1 MDRFI
6 YITPEQARVTHE
18 KTIQYSGGGTLEELD
33 FGKLESV
40 LYNIQNDD
48 WYPTFVDKLT
58 HLFFCTCQF
67 HSFADGNK
75 RLAITLS
82 TLFLLL
88 NGYLSIAETFLAKT
102 ENISLNVAASK
113 IDKELLHKIMEA
125 IMNGSYDEDEA
136 LKLEIYNAINRE
148 LCENCFRNMD

>member
-1 MDRFI
+1 MDRFV
-6 YITPEQARVTHE
+6 YISPEQARITHA
-18 KTIQYSGGGTLEELD
+18 KTIEYSGGGALAELD

-40 LYNIQNDD
+40 LYNIQNDE

-67 HSFADGNK
+67 HCFEDGNK

-88 NGYLSIAETFLAKT
+88 NGHMAIAETFLAKT

-113 IDKELLHKIMEA
+113 IDKELLHKIMQA
-125 IMNGSYDEDEA
+125 IMDRTFDSDES
-136 LKLEIYNAINRE
+136 LKLEIYNAINKE
-148 LCENCFRNMD
+148 L

>member
-1 MDRFI
+1 MMANFI
-6 YITPEQARVTHE
+6 YITPEQAKETHA
-18 KTIQYSGGGTLEELD
+18 KTIEYSGGGTLEELD

-48 WYPTFVDKLT
+48 WYPTFIDKLT

-67 HSFADGNK
+67 HCFADGNK

-88 NGYLSIAETFLAKT
+88 KGYLSIAETFLSKT
-102 ENISLNVAASK
+102 ENISLYVAASK
-113 IDKELLHKIMEA
+113 IDKDLLHKIMTA
-125 IMNGSYDEDEA
+125 IMNGTYDEDEA
-136 LKLEIYNAINRE
+136 LKLEILNAISE
-148 LCENCFRNMD
+148 

>member
-1 MDRFI
+1 MMANYI
-6 YITPEQARVTHE
+6 YITPEQAKETHA
-18 KTIQYSGGGTLEELD
+18 KTIEYSGGGTLEELD

-48 WYPTFVDKLT
+48 WYPTFIDKLT

-67 HSFADGNK
+67 HCFADGNK

-88 NGYLSIAETFLAKT
+88 NGYLSIAETFLSKT
-102 ENISLNVAASK
+102 ENISLYVAASK
-113 IDKELLHKIMEA
+113 IDKNLLHKIMTA
-125 IMNGSYDEDEA
+125 IMNGTYDEDEV
-136 LKLEIYNAINRE
+136 LKLEILNAISE
-148 LCENCFRNMD
+148 

>member
-1 MDRFI
+1 MMSTII
-6 YITPEQARVTHE
+6 YITPEQARETHA
-18 KTIQYSGGGTLEELD
+18 KTIKYSGGGTLEEID
-33 FGKLESV
+33 FGRLESV

-67 HSFADGNK
+67 HCFADGNK

-88 NGYLSIAETFLAKT
+88 NGYLKVAQTFLAKT

-113 IDKELLHKIMEA
+113 IDKELLHRILTAILNDTYDLDEELKI
-125 IMNGSYDEDEA
+125 D
-136 LKLEIYNAINRE
+136 IYNAIN
-148 LCENCFRNMD
+148 N

>member
-6 YITPEQARVTHE
+6 YITPEQAKITHE
-18 KTIQYSGGGTLEELD
+18 KTIQYSGGGPLEELD

-148 LCENCFRNMD
+148 L

>member
-6 YITPEQARVTHE
+6 YITPEQAKITHE

-136 LKLEIYNAINRE
+136 LKLEIYNDINRE
-148 LCENCFRNMD
+148 L

>member
-1 MDRFI
+1 MALILRN
-6 YITPEQARVTHE
+6 
-18 KTIQYSGGGTLEELD
+18 GGSQNPNRWLKEPRNNH
-33 FGKLESV
+33 V

-148 LCENCFRNMD
+148 L

>member
-1 MDRFI
+1 MEKYI
-6 YITPEQARVTHE
+6 YITPEQARFTHE
-18 KTIQYSGGGTLEELD
+18 KTIQYSGGGSLDELD

-40 LYNIQNDD
+40 LCNIQNDD

-67 HSFADGNK
+67 HSFVDGNK

-88 NGYLSIAETFLAKT
+88 NGYLAIAETFLAKT

-113 IDKELLHKIMEA
+113 IDKELLHKILES
-125 IMNGSYDEDEA
+125 IMNGSYDDDEA
-136 LKLEIYNAINRE
+136 LKLEIYNAINIER
-148 LCENCFRNMD
+148 

>member
-6 YITPEQARVTHE
+6 YITPEQARITHE
-18 KTIQYSGGGTLEELD
+18 KTIQYSGGGALEELD

-48 WYPTFVDKLT
+48 WYPKFVDKLT

-88 NGYLSIAETFLAKT
+88 NGYLSIAETFLSKT

-148 LCENCFRNMD
+148 L

>member
-1 MDRFI
+1 MEKYN
-6 YITPEQARVTHE
+6 YITPEMARSTHA

-48 WYPTFVDKLT
+48 WYPSFEDKLT

-67 HSFADGNK
+67 HCFADGNK

-82 TLFLLL
+82 TLFLLQ
-88 NGYLSIAETFLAKT
+88 NGYMAVAKT
-102 ENISLNVAASK
+102 FMQKMENISLNVAASK
-113 IDKELLHKIMEA
+113 IDKELLHRIVIA
-125 IMNGSYDEDEA
+125 VMNETYDDDEE
-136 LKLEIYNAINRE
+136 LKLEIFNAINRN
-148 LCENCFRNMD
+148 L

>member
-6 YITPEQARVTHE
+6 YITPEQAKITHE

-88 NGYLSIAETFLAKT
+88 NVYLSIAETFLAKT

-148 LCENCFRNMD
+148 L

>member
-1 MDRFI
+1 MSHFI
-6 YITPEQARVTHE
+6 YITPEQARETHK
-18 KTIQYSGGGTLEELD
+18 KTINYSGGGTIEELD
-33 FGKLESV
+33 FEKLEGV

-58 HLFFCTCQF
+58 HLFYCTCQF
-67 HSFADGNK
+67 HCFADGNK

-88 NGYLSIAETFLAKT
+88 NGYLAIAQTFLAKT

-113 IDKELLHKIMEA
+113 IDKKLLHKIMA
-125 IMNGSYDEDEA
+125 SIMDGTYDDNEE

-148 LCENCFRNMD
+148 L

>member
-6 YITPEQARVTHE
+6 YITPEQARITHK
-18 KTIQYSGGGTLEELD
+18 KTIQYSGVGTLEELD
-33 FGKLESV
+33 FEKLESV
-40 LYNIQNDD
+40 LCNIQNDD

-88 NGYLSIAETFLAKT
+88 NGYLSIAETFLSKT

-148 LCENCFRNMD
+148 L

>member
-6 YITPEQARVTHE
+6 YITPEQAKITHE

-33 FGKLESV
+33 FGNLESV

-148 LCENCFRNMD
+148 L

>member
-6 YITPEQARVTHE
+6 YITPEQAKITHE
-18 KTIQYSGGGTLEELD
+18 KTIQYSGEGTLEELD

-148 LCENCFRNMD
+148 L

>member
-6 YITPEQARVTHE
+6 YITPEQARITHE

-67 HSFADGNK
+67 HSFADRNK

-88 NGYLSIAETFLAKT
+88 NGYLSIAETFLSKT

-148 LCENCFRNMD
+148 L

>member
-58 HLFFCTCQF
+58 HLFFCPCQF

-148 LCENCFRNMD
+148 L

>member
-1 MDRFI
+1 MSGPW
-6 YITPEQARVTHE
+6 PEKWLIE
-18 KTIQYSGGGTLEELD
+18 KAEAFNISTLEELD

-40 LYNIQNDD
+40 LCNIQNDD

-88 NGYLSIAETFLAKT
+88 NGYLSIAETFLTKT

-113 IDKELLHKIMEA
+113 IDKKLLHKIMEA
-125 IMNGSYDEDEA
+125 IMNGSYDENEA

-148 LCENCFRNMD
+148 L

>member
-1 MDRFI
+1 MGGI
-6 YITPEQARVTHE
+6 VYITPEQARITHA
-18 KTIQYSGGGTLEELD
+18 KTIEYSGGGALAELD

-40 LYNIQNDD
+40 LFNIQNDD
-48 WYPTFVDKLT
+48 WYPSFVDKLT

-67 HSFADGNK
+67 HCFEDGNK

-102 ENISLNVAASK
+102 ENISLYVAASK
-113 IDKELLHKIMEA
+113 INKDLLHRIMVA

-136 LKLEIYNAINRE
+136 LKLEIYNAIS
-148 LCENCFRNMD
+148 

>member
-6 YITPEQARVTHE
+6 YITPEQAKITHE

-40 LYNIQNDD
+40 LYNIQNGD

-148 LCENCFRNMD
+148 L

>member
-1 MDRFI
+1 MMANFI
-6 YITPEQARVTHE
+6 YITPEQAKETHA
-18 KTIQYSGGGTLEELD
+18 KTIEYSGGGTLEELD

-48 WYPTFVDKLT
+48 WYPTFIDKLT

-67 HSFADGNK
+67 HCFADGNK

-88 NGYLSIAETFLAKT
+88 NGYLSIAETFLSKT
-102 ENISLNVAASK
+102 ENISLYVAASK
-113 IDKELLHKIMEA
+113 IDKDLLHKIMTA
-125 IMNGSYDEDEA
+125 IMNGTYDEDEA
-136 LKLEIYNAINRE
+136 LKLEILNAISE
-148 LCENCFRNMD
+148 

>member
-1 MDRFI
+1 MDKYI
-6 YITPEQARVTHE
+6 YITPEQARATHE

-58 HLFFCTCQF
+58 HLFYCTCQF
-67 HSFADGNK
+67 HCFADGNK

-88 NGYLSIAETFLAKT
+88 NGYLSIAETFLTKT

-113 IDKELLHKIMEA
+113 IDKELLRKIMEA
-125 IMNGSYDEDEA
+125 IMNGSYDDDEV
-136 LKLEIYNAINRE
+136 LKLEIYNAINV
-148 LCENCFRNMD
+148 

>member
-1 MDRFI
+1 MDKYI
-6 YITPEQARVTHE
+6 YITPEQARATHE

-40 LYNIQNDD
+40 LCNIQNDD

-58 HLFFCTCQF
+58 HLFYCTCQF
-67 HSFADGNK
+67 HCFADGNK

-125 IMNGSYDEDEA
+125 IMNGSYDDDEV

-148 LCENCFRNMD
+148 L

>member
-1 MDRFI
+1 MSEI
-6 YITPEQARVTHE
+6 VYITPEQAKVTHE
-18 KTIQYSGGGTLEELD
+18 KTIQYSGGGALEELD

-40 LYNIQNDD
+40 LFNIQNDD
-48 WYPTFVDKLT
+48 WYPTFTDKLT

-67 HSFADGNK
+67 HCFEDGNK

-88 NGYLSIAETFLAKT
+88 NGYLFIAETFLAKT

-113 IDKELLHKIMEA
+113 IDKELLHKIMTA
-125 IMNGSYDEDEA
+125 IMNGTYDEDEA
-136 LKLEIYNAINRE
+136 LKLEILNSIDTKMRDNQ
-148 LCENCFRNMD
+148 